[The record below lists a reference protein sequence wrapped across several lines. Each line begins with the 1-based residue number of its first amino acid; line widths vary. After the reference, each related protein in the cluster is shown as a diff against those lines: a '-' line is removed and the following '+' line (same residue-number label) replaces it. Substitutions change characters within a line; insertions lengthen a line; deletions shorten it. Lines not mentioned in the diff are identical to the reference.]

1 MMNIYNFVFN
11 AIKNMTDEEWE
22 RIKNSVDYDMI
33 KGGLVSEELTVLLI
47 KLMEEKWG
55 IPARQPVD

>member
-22 RIKNSVDYDMI
+22 RIKNSVDYNMI
-33 KGGLVSEELTVLLI
+33 KGELVSEELTVLLI

-55 IPARQPVD
+55 VSARQSVD